1 MYGKKNKKAVYG
13 IIGLGRFGQALA
25 SELSL
30 SGAEL
35 IVLDCNEEK
44 VSELREITEN
54 AYVVKSLDKKTLQ
67 ETGIKNCDVAV
78 VCIGEQIDSSILTTL
93 NLVSLGI
100 PRVIAKATS
109 AEHGIILEKLGAEVV
124 FPERDMAVRLA
135 CRLETDREIDIIRL
149 SEKINISKLR
159 IPDGLIGRSVAEANL
174 RARFGLNIVA
184 IENNGRVIDDV
195 TPGLLF
201 RRDDVLYL
209 VGDKKGL
216 VDMNQWAEK
225 NEIAKK

>member
-25 SELSL
+25 SELAL

-35 IVLDCNEEK
+35 IVLDCNEDK

-195 TPGLLF
+195 KPGLLF

-225 NEIAKK
+225 NDIAKK

>member
-25 SELSL
+25 SELAL

-35 IVLDCNEEK
+35 IVLDCNEDK

-109 AEHGIILEKLGAEVV
+109 VEHGIILEKLGAEVV

-159 IPDGLIGRSVAEANL
+159 IPDGLIGKSVAEANL

-225 NEIAKK
+225 NESAKK

>member
-25 SELSL
+25 SELSQ

-225 NEIAKK
+225 NESAKK

>member
-25 SELSL
+25 SELAL

-35 IVLDCNEEK
+35 IVLDCNEDK
-44 VSELREITEN
+44 VSEVREITEN

-159 IPDGLIGRSVAEANL
+159 IPDGLIGKSVAEANL

-225 NEIAKK
+225 NESAKK

>member
-25 SELSL
+25 SELAL

-44 VSELREITEN
+44 VSEMREITEN

-225 NEIAKK
+225 NESAKK

>member
-25 SELSL
+25 SELAL

-35 IVLDCNEEK
+35 IVLDCNEDK

-159 IPDGLIGRSVAEANL
+159 IPDGLIGKSVAEANL

-195 TPGLLF
+195 KPGLLF

>member
-1 MYGKKNKKAVYG
+1 M
-13 IIGLGRFGQALA
+13 
-25 SELSL
+25 SE
-30 SGAEL
+30 
-35 IVLDCNEEK
+35 V
-44 VSELREITEN
+44 REITEN

-159 IPDGLIGRSVAEANL
+159 IPDGLIGKSVAEANL

-225 NEIAKK
+225 NDIAKK

>member
-35 IVLDCNEEK
+35 IVLDCNEDK

-159 IPDGLIGRSVAEANL
+159 IPDGLIGKSVAEANL

-184 IENNGRVIDDV
+184 IESNGRVIDDV

-225 NEIAKK
+225 NDIAKK

>member
-25 SELSL
+25 SELAL

-159 IPDGLIGRSVAEANL
+159 IPDGLIGKSVAEANL

-195 TPGLLF
+195 KPDLLF

-225 NEIAKK
+225 NESAKK

>member
-35 IVLDCNEEK
+35 IVLDCNEDK
-44 VSELREITEN
+44 VSEVREITEN

-109 AEHGIILEKLGAEVV
+109 AEHGVILEKLGAEVV

-159 IPDGLIGRSVAEANL
+159 IPDGLIGKSVAEANL

>member
-35 IVLDCNEEK
+35 IVLDCNEDK
-44 VSELREITEN
+44 VSEVREITEN

-159 IPDGLIGRSVAEANL
+159 IPDGLIGKSVAEANL

-225 NEIAKK
+225 NESAKK

>member
-35 IVLDCNEEK
+35 IVLDCNEDK
-44 VSELREITEN
+44 VSEVREITEN

-159 IPDGLIGRSVAEANL
+159 IPDGLIGKSVAEANL

-184 IENNGRVIDDV
+184 IESNGRVIDDV
-195 TPGLLF
+195 KPGLLF

>member
-25 SELSL
+25 SELAL

-35 IVLDCNEEK
+35 IVLDCNEDK

>member
-25 SELSL
+25 SELAL

-159 IPDGLIGRSVAEANL
+159 IPDGLIGKSVAEANL

-225 NEIAKK
+225 NESAKK

>member
-25 SELSL
+25 SELAL

-35 IVLDCNEEK
+35 IVLDCNEDK

-225 NEIAKK
+225 NESAKK